1 MNDLILYDKDLAENP
16 TARIPIC
23 LVLDTSASMD
33 GAPIEE
39 LNKGVKLFME
49 AILEDEMTRF
59 SADISI
65 VTFGQIVEEELKF
78 GSIEEQETPTFYA
91 GGLTPMG
98 EAMLA
103 SVELLDNR
111 KKEYQKA
118 GVDYFQPWLV
128 IMSDGAPT
136 DLVETEA
143 AIKIVSKLYNDKK
156 LILFPI
162 GIGDR
167 ADMNKLSQFGRPA
180 AKLNGLKFK
189 EFFEWLS
196 QSVSIVSQS
205 SPGETITLDED
216 GIKSWVTIGL

>member
-98 EAMLA
+98 EAMLT

>member
-1 MNDLILYDKDLAENP
+1 
-16 TARIPIC
+16 
-23 LVLDTSASMD
+23 MD

-98 EAMLA
+98 EAMLT

>member
-23 LVLDTSASMD
+23 LVLDTSGSMD

-39 LNKGVKLFME
+39 LNKGVRLFME

-78 GSIEEQETPTFYA
+78 GSIEEQEIPTFYA

-98 EAMLA
+98 EAMLT

>member
-1 MNDLILYDKDLAENP
+1 M
-16 TARIPIC
+16 
-23 LVLDTSASMD
+23 
-33 GAPIEE
+33 
-39 LNKGVKLFME
+39 
-49 AILEDEMTRF
+49 
-59 SADISI
+59 
-65 VTFGQIVEEELKF
+65 EEELKF
-78 GSIEEQETPTFYA
+78 GSIEEQEIPTFYA

-98 EAMLA
+98 EAMLT

>member
-23 LVLDTSASMD
+23 LVLDTSGSMD

-39 LNKGVKLFME
+39 LNKGVRLFME

>member
-1 MNDLILYDKDLAENP
+1 
-16 TARIPIC
+16 
-23 LVLDTSASMD
+23 
-33 GAPIEE
+33 
-39 LNKGVKLFME
+39 
-49 AILEDEMTRF
+49 
-59 SADISI
+59 
-65 VTFGQIVEEELKF
+65 VEEELKF

-98 EAMLA
+98 EAMLT

>member
-1 MNDLILYDKDLAENP
+1 
-16 TARIPIC
+16 
-23 LVLDTSASMD
+23 MD

-39 LNKGVKLFME
+39 LNKGVRLFME

-78 GSIEEQETPTFYA
+78 GSIEEQEIPTFYA

-98 EAMLA
+98 EAMLT

>member
-78 GSIEEQETPTFYA
+78 GSIEEQEIPTFYA

-98 EAMLA
+98 EAMLT

-128 IMSDGAPT
+128 LMSDGSPT
-136 DLVETEA
+136 DLVETEN
-143 AIKIVSKLYNDKK
+143 AIKKISQLHNDKK
-156 LILFPI
+156 LTLFPI
-162 GIGDR
+162 GIGSM
-167 ADMNKLSQFGRPA
+167 ADMRKLSQFGKDA
-180 AKLNGLKFK
+180 VKLDGLKFK

-196 QSVSIVSQS
+196 QSVSVVSQS
-205 SPGETITLDED
+205 APGEDIVLDAEGVRNWTTISL
-216 GIKSWVTIGL
+216 